1 MVKSCIYAIN
11 NMIFLKMSLFPLNPL
26 NKPDRTENTIPSY

>member
-11 NMIFLKMSLFPLNPL
+11 NMIFFKMSLFPLNTL
-26 NKPDRTENTIPSY
+26 NKPDRTESIIPSY